1 MDPEELE
8 AARERLLSVV
18 GSRRRRAPSHYET
31 SRGPAY
37 FRRDPNDP
45 TQGYFE
51 GDDFFVAWDDEPDAR
66 PVYAPENQPPSPNQG
81 NFRVPERG
89 RRSLGERFMF
99 DAWEAQTYGS
109 GFVQAFPH
117 PETGQREWT
126 TAQSAQRAADRALQG
141 EMAQTDSFM
150 RYFEE
155 GDVGGGVAHG
165 AAALG
170 GTLAGAISDPLNLF
184 SAGATWVG
192 RVAFQ
197 GVLGGAQNADEQLTG
212 QSQDRFAAEGHTAL
226 ALELDRIYRAE
237 GVEALDQALQAME
250 DDPEGEREF
259 DWLELGL
266 AAAGSAGLQG
276 LFEGLGHVGATR
288 QLREWRRRRTQAEA
302 DGPDALRDFVGAN
315 PQPPG
320 YLGMAADRFSGPF
333 VRAAARGRIRSLGD
347 PALDQLAR
355 LPDGSIDPAAIP
367 ADQAFAVTPV
377 WMRQMAPVVERAGTA
392 LSAEQ
397 RSLAYS
403 EAALRMS
410 EAMARGD
417 DPIQFTNALAAAQ
430 MTGALPD
437 LRAFRVLEAIGREI
451 SNGTLVLDQLGG
463 AARRLSDLAERLDPA
478 IANWRQR
485 RHRFRASMREADAA
499 LSETRR
505 AEAEARPAT
514 EVGVGEEHLPPRRLV
529 DDDERAE
536 IDALAAQVAAGRA
549 ERTGLDLAAWV
560 VQKGGVGG
568 SRGDLAAAI
577 GGSRGR
583 PGLINE
589 KSRHGPD
596 DLARLAYDEGFF
608 HDLGREPSG
617 DEFVQALADQV
628 AGRRSYYPLEG
639 QEALALNQELRSA
652 ENFLERHGIDPTER
666 DPETLKRQIA
676 ERVYDAT
683 YAEPVDGGGDAVSGE
698 GLSPRTTGSTGV
710 SAQARQAPQGW
721 GAGRT
726 QGGGGAMLSP
736 LGRVEQTIT
745 PIERQTVWRRAARAA
760 RRRGVATYVSDVIA
774 RAYTAIFEAQHPL
787 VMQQRTLIREI
798 EQAAGASL
806 DLRPSDNAAVLARL
820 SRDSYSAGHLDLVD
834 GVRPYRQPGVKA
846 SPSFREAIEKA
857 TGGREWTT
865 ERLTRFEAYLISK
878 RGVKAWDRYANGDL
892 PRPPHAMSKLD
903 LQDAITQAEADHPE
917 FADAADLLYR
927 FLAAHWK
934 KKRDAGF
941 ITDEQ
946 YQQGLLNNEDYVP
959 FQRDMDDS
967 GADPSRGGD
976 EGNQPPTSGGRSNK
990 RRAFQR
996 FRGSDRRILSPLSTI
1011 MADVYATSDRIA
1023 RNESYRAFTALAEAA
1038 GPAGEGIAKKLPTPM
1053 DRTHIDIVEEAERAV
1068 RAAGGS
1074 PADAKALGGQLDA
1087 LLNGET
1093 SRVIYRPG
1101 DVVEGGRKIIYVWRD
1116 GKREAW
1122 ELTDPEWAD
1131 DLFKAMT
1138 GLTQESRDLFV
1149 DIVAMPTQAIRTAI
1163 ISWPG
1168 FVGANLMR
1176 DSLSAWMVT
1185 DLGYKPVWD
1194 AAIGAGQTLTKGK
1207 LAKLYNAVGTM
1218 GGGMVRSGLPRSK
1231 VQRDLP
1237 ALRGRVLRM
1246 RNLDPREGAATIWRG
1261 FESATEL
1268 SESASR
1274 IRLFARGFEKAK
1286 RDGMSDYDA
1295 ALWAAYESRDY
1306 MDFQRSGSKML
1317 NFRRLA
1323 LFMNAALQGL
1333 DRTVRT
1339 MSAEG
1344 DGRALLRP
1352 LVNMMQNRTK
1362 WDGMTSQQ
1370 RYEVGRAHKYWAKLA
1385 LVGVLG
1391 LMIRALWGDDEDYEY
1406 GYSDY
1411 IKNNY
1416 WLFEAGPYAIAIPKP
1431 FEHAVLSNIFERVY
1445 EAQVLQDPQA
1455 WDRLVAGLGEAYIPP
1470 HEITAANIPIQLYA
1484 NRTHT
1489 GAPIVPMGLEDLDPH
1504 LQYSAYTSQLSIDF
1518 AAALH
1523 EHAGIEVSPSQ
1534 LDHVFSGVGGE
1545 FFRSPARVLDGD
1557 APSMNASDV
1566 PVLNR
1571 FLREPGRGGTPQRV
1585 AFNDAVMRTSSS
1597 LNRAAGTL
1605 RDIRERGAVEE
1616 ARRFL
1621 EDRDPFERTYAVLQ
1635 VGFEAQDRRLHPM
1648 SRARAVV
1655 TEIGRIRRELQ
1666 GARALASE
1674 TLFLPD
1680 MTARQRRDALEALDD
1695 VSAAEMQ
1702 AALVMASAPDFA
1714 GRRMLDV
1721 PARYERLDAI
1731 APGVGALLRARLLN
1745 GSNRALEFET
1755 VRQLWPEAQRR
1766 IEADGFRAQ
1775 LGDLSAIGE
1784 ADFGAASLRELEVEM
1799 FGGSRRTRQERDR
1812 AYESFEEEAQP

>member
-8 AARERLLSVV
+8 AMRQRLLTTV
-18 GSRRRRAPSHYET
+18 GQRRRAPPIFYET
-31 SRGPAY
+31 SRGPAT
-37 FRRDPNDP
+37 FRRDPDDP

-51 GDDFFVAWDDEPDAR
+51 GDDFYVAWDDEPDAR
-66 PVYAPENQPPSPNQG
+66 PVFAGPQPERGPD
-81 NFRVPERG
+81 NFRVPERA
-89 RRSLGERFMF
+89 RRSVVDRFLF
-99 DAWEAQTYGS
+99 DAWEAQNYGS

-117 PETGQREWT
+117 PESGRREWT
-126 TAQSAQRAADRALQG
+126 TAESAQRAADRALQG
-141 EMAQTDSFM
+141 QMAQEDSFM

-155 GDVGGGVAHG
+155 GDVGAGVAHG
-165 AAALG
+165 SAALG

-184 SAGATWVG
+184 SAGASWVG
-192 RVAFQ
+192 RVLFQ
-197 GVLGGAQNADEQLTG
+197 GVLGGAQNADEQLSG
-212 QSQDRFAAEGHTAL
+212 QSESRFSAEQHRAL
-226 ALELDRIYRAE
+226 GIELDRIYREE
-237 GVEALDQALQAME
+237 GVEGLDQALSVLE
-250 DDPEGEREF
+250 DHDEERGF
-259 DWLELGL
+259 DWLELGI

-276 LFEGLGHVGATR
+276 LFEGVGHVNATR
-288 QLREWRRRRTQAEA
+288 ALRQWRRARAEA
-302 DGPDALRDFVGAN
+302 EAEGPDVLRDFIGAN

-320 YLGMAADRFSGPF
+320 YLGMAASRFAGPF
-333 VRAAARGRIRSLGD
+333 IRAAARGRIRSLGD

-355 LPDGSIDPAAIP
+355 LEDGSIDPGAIP

-377 WMRQMAPVVERAGTA
+377 WVRQMAPVVERAGTA

-397 RSLAYS
+397 RALAYS
-403 EAALRMS
+403 EAALRLS
-410 EAMARGD
+410 EAMARGE
-417 DPIQFTNALAAAQ
+417 DPITFTNALAAAQ

-437 LRAFRVLEAIGREI
+437 LRAFRVLEGIAREI

-478 IANWRQR
+478 IANWRSR
-485 RHRFRASMREADAA
+485 RARFRASLREADQA
-499 LSETRR
+499 LDASRR
-505 AEAEARPAT
+505 AEAEARPPT
-514 EVGVGEEHLPPRRLV
+514 EVGVGEGHLPERRLV
-529 DDDERAE
+529 TEEERGE

-549 ERTGLDLAAWV
+549 ERTGLDLAAWTV
-560 VQKGGVGG
+560 KKGGVGG

-577 GGSRGR
+577 GGGRAR

-589 KSRHGPD
+589 KGHGAD
-596 DLARLAYDEGFF
+596 DLARMAYDEGFF
-608 HDLGREPSG
+608 HDLGREPTG
-617 DEFVQALADQV
+617 DELIQALSDQV
-628 AGRRSYYPLEG
+628 SGRRAYYPLEG
-639 QEALALNQELRSA
+639 QEALALNQALREA
-652 ENFLERHGIDPTER
+652 ENFLDRHGIDPTER

-683 YAEPVDGGGDAVSGE
+683 YAEPVDGGGDSAAGGDV
-698 GLSPRTTGSTGV
+698 SPRTPGASGA
-710 SAQARQAPQGW
+710 SAQERQAPQGW

-745 PIERQTVWRRAARAA
+745 PIERQTLWRRAARSA
-760 RRRGVATYVSDVIA
+760 RRRGVSTYVTDVIA

-787 VMQQRTLIREI
+787 VMQQRTLVREI
-798 EQAAGASL
+798 ERAAGASIDML
-806 DLRPSDNAAVLARL
+806 PSENAAVLARL
-820 SRDSYSAGHLDLVD
+820 SRDSYSAGHLDLSD
-834 GVRPYRQPGVKA
+834 GVRPYRQPGVKS

-857 TGGREWTT
+857 TGGREWTP
-865 ERLTRFEAYLISK
+865 ERLTRFEAYLIAK
-878 RGVKAWDRYANGDL
+878 RAVKAWDRYANGDL

-903 LQDAITQAEADHPE
+903 LSDAIRQAEADHPE
-917 FADAADLLYR
+917 FVDASDLLYR

-946 YQQGLLNNEDYVP
+946 YQQGLVNNEDYVP

-976 EGNQPPTSGGRSNK
+976 EGNAPPTSGGRSNK
-990 RRAFQR
+990 RKAFQR

-1023 RNESYRAFTALAEAA
+1023 RNEAYRAFTALAERA
-1038 GPAGEGIAKKLPTPM
+1038 GPMGEMIAKKLPTPM
-1053 DRTHIDIVEEAERAV
+1053 DRTHIDIVEEAERAI

-1074 PADAKALGGQLDA
+1074 PVDAKALGGQLDA

-1101 DVVEGGRKIIYVWRD
+1101 DVVEGGRKVIYVWRD

-1138 GLTQESRDLFV
+1138 GLTQEARDMFV
-1149 DIVAMPTQAIRTAI
+1149 DIVAMPTQAIRTSI
-1163 ISWPG
+1163 IAWPG
-1168 FVGANLMR
+1168 FVFANLMR

-1185 DLGYKPVWD
+1185 DLGYKPGLD
-1194 AAIGAGQTLTKGK
+1194 IAIGSVQTLTKGK

-1218 GGGMVRSGLPRSK
+1218 GGGMVRAGLPRTK

-1237 ALRGRVLRM
+1237 ALRGKVLRM
-1246 RNLDPREGAATIWRG
+1246 RNLDPREGASTLWRG
-1261 FESATEL
+1261 FEAATEL

-1274 IRLFARGFEKAK
+1274 IRLFGRGFERAK
-1286 RDGMSDYDA
+1286 REGMSDYDA

-1317 NFRRLA
+1317 NFRRVA
-1323 LFMNAALQGL
+1323 LFLNAALQGL
-1333 DRTVRT
+1333 DRTMRT

-1352 LVNMMQNRTK
+1352 LVNMMQGRTK
-1362 WDGMTSQQ
+1362 WDGLTPQQ

-1385 LVGVLG
+1385 LVGVFG
-1391 LMIRALWGDDEDYEY
+1391 LMLRALWGDDEDYVY
-1406 GYSDY
+1406 GHSDY
-1411 IKNNY
+1411 VKNNY
-1416 WLFEAGPYAIAIPKP
+1416 WLIEVGGYALAIPKP
-1431 FEHAVLSNIFERVY
+1431 FEHAVLSNIFERAY

-1455 WDRLVAGLGEAYIPP
+1455 WDRLVSGLGETYIPP

-1484 NRTHT
+1484 NRSYT

-1504 LQYSAYTSQLSIDF
+1504 LQYSAYTSQLSINF
-1518 AAALH
+1518 ASALW
-1523 EHAGIEVSPSQ
+1523 EHTGIDVSPSQ
-1534 LDHVFSGVGGE
+1534 LDHVFSGVGGD
-1545 FFRSPARVLDGD
+1545 FFRQPSRVLDGD
-1557 APSMNASDV
+1557 APAMNASDV

-1585 AFNDAVMRTSSS
+1585 AFNDAVMRTSAS

-1621 EDRDPFERTYAVLQ
+1621 EDREPFERTYAVLQ
-1635 VGFEAQDRRLHPM
+1635 VGFDTEARRLHPM
-1648 SRARAVV
+1648 SRARNVV

-1666 GARALASE
+1666 GSRALASE
-1674 TLFLPD
+1674 TLFLPE
-1680 MTARQRRDALEALDD
+1680 MTARERRNALEALDD
-1695 VSAAEMQ
+1695 VSSAEMQ
-1702 AALVMASAPDFA
+1702 AALVMGGAPDFA
-1714 GRRMLDV
+1714 GRPMMDV
-1721 PARYERLDAI
+1721 PARYDRLETV
-1731 APGVGALLRARLLN
+1731 APAVAALLRARLLS
-1745 GSNRALEFET
+1745 GSNRAVEFDT
-1755 VRQLWPEAQRR
+1755 VRELWPEAERR

-1775 LGDLSAIGE
+1775 LGDLASVAD
-1784 ADFGAASLRELEVEM
+1784 ADFGSASLRGLELEM
-1799 FGGSRRTRQERDR
+1799 LGGSRRTRQERDR